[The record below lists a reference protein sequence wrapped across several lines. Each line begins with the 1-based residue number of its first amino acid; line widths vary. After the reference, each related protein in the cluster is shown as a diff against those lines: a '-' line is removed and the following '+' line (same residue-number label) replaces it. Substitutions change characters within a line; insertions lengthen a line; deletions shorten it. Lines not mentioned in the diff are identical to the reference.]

1 MKLVKAWFSLVELI
15 KERRIRY
22 EKNNEFFIIII
33 SITSY
38 IIK

>member
-1 MKLVKAWFSLVELI
+1 MKLVKAWFNLVELI
-15 KERRIRY
+15 KERIRY